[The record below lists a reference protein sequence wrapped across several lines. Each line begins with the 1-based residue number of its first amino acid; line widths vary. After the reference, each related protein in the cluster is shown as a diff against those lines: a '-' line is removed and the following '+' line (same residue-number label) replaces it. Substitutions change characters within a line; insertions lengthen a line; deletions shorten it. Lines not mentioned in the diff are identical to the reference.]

1 VTIGALRVKLYYP
14 DNLSLK
20 EKRGRLKSISARLRS
35 RFNVAVAEIDDNE
48 VWQLATLGISCVSN
62 NGRHANQLL
71 SKVMDFIEANR
82 GDAQV
87 LDYKLEIM
95 HALNASERSIRFP

>member
-1 VTIGALRVKLYYP
+1 M
-14 DNLSLK
+14 
-20 EKRGRLKSISARLRS
+20 KSISARLRS